1 MGSCKKSASRESRA
15 VVLVFK
21 REQLL
26 YDLGNYAFVE
36 GDVMDVKEE
45 HDRHQVMDI
54 VQDGNEDIVTRVL
67 NLAHTEAV
75 ELLYPYTKR
84 PVEEERLDDI
94 LTEPEEYQIEMKVPE
109 TFSMTS
115 IKYLRWLIHEYLV
128 YRVLYEW
135 MGLTNLANPGSRIMW
150 HERIEEIKEKIK
162 TAIIWRGKRLRIKP
176 HPY

>member
-21 REQLL
+21 RDQLL

-54 VQDGNEDIVTRVL
+54 VQDGNDDIVTRVL

-84 PVEEERLDDI
+84 PVEDDRLDDT
-94 LTEPEEYQIEMKVPE
+94 LEEREEYVIEMAVPA
-109 TFSMTS
+109 TFSRTS
-115 IKYLRWLIHEYLV
+115 MEYLRWLIHEYLV

-135 MGLTNLANPGSRIMW
+135 MGLTNLANPRSRLLW
-150 HERIEEIKEKIK
+150 KERIEDVKAKIK
-162 TAIIWRGKRLRIKP
+162 AATTWRGRPVRIKP
-176 HPY
+176 YPF